1 MSYFQSNICVHHKTL
16 LLFSIIRSPLVP
28 TLTNGSAFALKS
40 KPKRSD
46 LYFEDAVEGGKSP
59 HSDDVSSSHSI
70 TDPSS
75 DSSPTIAQGR
85 ACVSHNEETRN
96 GIIAG
101 VGKYVDEYCDDNGHS
116 NDHGNDGSNRID
128 IRRNG
133 VDRTSQNGQDESH
146 PSQIVSAN
154 SISNEE
160 AFGVV
165 LVGEDEEEGEG
176 RAERGGGEGEGE
188 NDVDEDT
195 CYESDFDHKEE
206 DATNSFLSNRSQ
218 SQIDS
223 VIMAGKKGENGIYA
237 SWSMPSDNVATVRFV
252 PNVVSDVFII
262 REKHSLYE
270 IPDLFYTH
278 DESIQFTSDY
288 NR

>member
-1 MSYFQSNICVHHKTL
+1 M
-16 LLFSIIRSPLVP
+16 P

-46 LYFEDAVEGGKSP
+46 LYFEDAVEGGKSL

-75 DSSPTIAQGR
+75 SSSPTIVQRR
-85 ACVSHNEETRN
+85 ACVSQNEETRN

-101 VGKYVDEYCDDNGHS
+101 VDKYVDEYCDDNGHS
-116 NDHGNDGSNRID
+116 KDHGNDGSNRID

-146 PSQIVSAN
+146 FSQIVSAN

-176 RAERGGGEGEGE
+176 RAERGGGRGGEGEGE
-188 NDVDEDT
+188 NGVDEDT

-206 DATNSFLSNRSQ
+206 DAKTSFLSNRTQ
-218 SQIDS
+218 DRTDS
-223 VIMAGKKGENGIYA
+223 DNLAGKKGENGIYA